1 VRASAERRRPAPE
14 SSTGVHRRSPTPKT
28 NILGDAMRSG
38 LIFLGIVTLTSGAA
52 AMPVSTF
59 LTKAEALQKKGPL
72 AMFSGDLKLLMSQIK
87 ADAGKIREERLAA
100 KAAGK
105 PTAFCPPESGTKL
118 SDKDILAAMEAVPAS
133 EHPRTDTRV
142 ALRNLLAR
150 RHPCRA

>member
-1 VRASAERRRPAPE
+1 MRRLVVA
-14 SSTGVHRRSPTPKT
+14 
-28 NILGDAMRSG
+28 LGALMVS
-38 LIFLGIVTLTSGAA
+38 SGAS

-59 LTKAEALQKKGPL
+59 LAKAAALKAKGPL
-72 AMFSGDLKLLMSQIK
+72 AIFSGDLKLLTNQVK

-118 SDKDILAAMEAVPAS
+118 TDKDILAAMEAVPAS
-133 EHPRTDTRV
+133 ERARTDTRL
-142 ALRNLLAR
+142 ALRNFLAR